1 MKTKIELN
9 TIKEKAETENR
20 QRRLLTDEEAEQVTG
35 GVTPDPVTE
44 KPELELDDA
53 SEDGMKS
60 KEELDEIDKAIDP
73 LSEIMQILV

>member
-1 MKTKIELN
+1 MK
-9 TIKEKAETENR
+9 KEIRESNVAG
-20 QRRLLTDEEAEQVTG
+20 RLLTDEELEQVAG
-35 GVTPDPVTE
+35 GAAPDSVTE

>member
-1 MKTKIELN
+1 MN
-9 TIKEKAETENR
+9 AFKENVETENR
-20 QRRLLTDEEAEQVTG
+20 QRRALTDEEAEQVTG
-35 GVTPDPVTE
+35 GVTPDPVTK

-53 SEDGMKS
+53 SEDGMKP